1 MTWIENLHQ
10 QLVKWDQTHPWW
22 VKLQPLEVDYSPL
35 LLGLPMLEDSVTAVA
50 FGETFSFEIKLPAR
64 DTRFQAIFLPHSHI
78 ASNFDFP
85 IQISRYINIY
95 NDIKCVMIHLCFFNI
110 IPLRINFLPSRSL
123 TSPLKS
129 CLPKRKLVFQPPF
142 FRGELLNFWG
152 VSQQFPWEIQEVLDL
167 LSAPGLDP
175 WSKARDC
182 NGGCF
187 RK

>member
-64 DTRFQAIFLPHSHI
+64 DTRFQAIFLPHRSHSHI

-129 CLPKRKLVFQPPF
+129 CLPKRKLISLPTTIFQG
-142 FRGELLNFWG
+142 RAVKLLGGIPTIPMGN
-152 VSQQFPWEIQEVLDL
+152 
-167 LSAPGLDP
+167 PGSVGFVISSGP
-175 WSKARDC
+175 WSLVK
-182 NGGCF
+182 GQGL
-187 RK
+187 